1 MAKAKPPKQ
10 PSAAVKRQAASKS
23 RWNETRSAAGAD
35 FYTIGYSGRTAD
47 ALVDTLE
54 AHGVRTLVDVRQM
67 PASMHRP
74 DVSKTRLRDL
84 VESRGLSYVH
94 RPELG
99 VPKAIRSKAAAGDR
113 EAIWRWYD
121 RHVVRAYIDAD
132 PAAFL
137 KSVASPMA
145 LMCVE
150 LDPHECHRHRLSL
163 ALERAGYRGFDL

>member
-1 MAKAKPPKQ
+1 MAKAKAPKL
-10 PSAAVKRQAASKS
+10 PSAAVKRQAAGKS
-23 RWNETRSAAGAD
+23 RWNASRSAERAD
-35 FYTIGYSGRTAD
+35 FFTVGYSGRTAD
-47 ALVDTLE
+47 ALLDALA

-74 DVSKTRLRDL
+74 EMSKTRLREL
-84 VESRGLSYVH
+84 VESRGLRYVH

-99 VPKAIRSKAAAGDR
+99 VPKAIRSKTSADDR

-121 RHVVRAYIDAD
+121 RHVVRGYVDAD

-137 KSVASPMA
+137 KSVESPMA

-150 LDPHECHRHRLSL
+150 LDPHDCHRHRLCL
-163 ALERAGYRGFDL
+163 ALERAGYRSFDL